1 MISYALALQLVAI
14 LIVAIDRSHKH
25 CASLRFMLL
34 SAVSSACLLF
44 AYGKLFFGGQVQHY
58 VLSIPG
64 LAAAADI
71 VIDPLTAFFGMLFAF
86 GYLVGII
93 YAHFYLKAH
102 SEEGNASHLFF
113 SGLMIISMHL
123 VLMLRHSLLFM
134 IAWELMSLSSFFA
147 IMQDRQNKESIA
159 NALYYFVMMHIGA
172 AVLLLG
178 FALQYASSGSLNLA
192 QQTYYPVAKWL
203 LLVGFAFKAGFF
215 PFYSWLPKAHPVAPA
230 HLSGMMSGLMIKT
243 GIFGIVLVMLGSA
256 WQPIEIYILLAISL
270 LTAFN
275 GVIHAMAESNIKR
288 SLAYS
293 SIENI
298 GIIGVGLSLW
308 LLGESLGNTAMSGLG
323 LMGATLHIMNHSLF
337 KPLLFYLSGNVLV
350 ATHSLETDKLG
361 GLMKR
366 MPGTAL
372 LFMLGTASISAL
384 PLFNGFISELAI
396 FLGIIS
402 GFQSSSLGGTLSMIA
417 AGGALAFVSALAL
430 IAFSKIFS
438 IVFSGEPRSSAAA
451 NAKELPFGMLLSP
464 MLLAAFCFL
473 FGTFGELGLWFIKPL
488 AVALQ
493 VDAGVYL
500 AFAMVLHRISTVLL
514 MLLAA
519 FIALYI
525 IKLRLVKV
533 TKSITWGC
541 GYHQGSAK
549 QQYTGTAYINPLAY
563 FLKPFMQKRISRNCV
578 EGYFPQ
584 SISHAEEVQDYVDK
598 GIISKLLGLLTRF
611 YRLFDG
617 IHNGKTNS
625 YISYLLIA
633 LLCLLFWVLGVQK

>member
-1 MISYALALQLVAI
+1 
-14 LIVAIDRSHKH
+14 
-25 CASLRFMLL
+25 MLL
-34 SAVSSACLLF
+34 GTISSACLLF

-58 VLSIPG
+58 ILNLSG
-64 LAAAADI
+64 LADAADI
-71 VIDPLTAFFGMLFAF
+71 VIDPLAAFFGMLFAF

-93 YAHFYLKAH
+93 YAHFYLKTH

-113 SGLMIISMHL
+113 TGLMIISMHL

-178 FALQYASSGSLNLA
+178 FALQFASSGSPSLV
-192 QQTYYPVAKWL
+192 QQAYNPVAKWL
-203 LLVGFAFKAGFF
+203 LLAGFAFKAGFF

-243 GIFGIVLVMLGSA
+243 GIFGIMMILMGSS
-256 WQPIEIYILLAISL
+256 WQPAEIYILLGISL
-270 LTAFN
+270 FTAFN

-308 LLGESLGNTAMSGLG
+308 LLGKSLGNPSMSGLG

-350 ATHSLETDKLG
+350 ATHSLETDTLG
-361 GLMKR
+361 GLIKR
-366 MPGTAL
+366 MPITAM
-372 LFMLGTASISAL
+372 LFLLGTGSISAL

-402 GFQSSSLGGTLSMIA
+402 GFQANHLGGILAMIA

-430 IAFSKIFS
+430 IAFSKMFS
-438 IVFSGEPRSSAAA
+438 IVFSGEPRSSLAS

-464 MLLAAFCFL
+464 MLLAAFCFC
-473 FGTFGELGLWFIKPL
+473 FGIFGELGLLFVKPL
-488 AVALQ
+488 TAALQ
-493 VDAGVYL
+493 IDSAVIVS
-500 AFAMVLHRISTVLL
+500 FAAILHKISTVLL

-519 FIALYI
+519 FIALHF
-525 IKLRLVKV
+525 IKQRLVKIA
-533 TKSITWGC
+533 KSPTWGC
-541 GYHQGSAK
+541 GYQQGSAK

-563 FLKPFMQKRISRNCV
+563 FLRPFMQKQISRNVV

-598 GIISKLLGLLTRF
+598 SIISKLLGWLTRF

-633 LLCLLFWVLGVQK
+633 LLCLLFWVLGVQR